1 MSYKIW
7 ILLLITSVI
16 TLNCGENKIENI
28 NLSDA
33 IFKAEGYNPNWKLE
47 IDSKNG
53 IHFYSNSE
61 MNKIITLNSTKTKIM
76 DVASTSFHGKTESAE
91 IIVEIFRKQCI
102 NSKMHTETKY
112 EVRVKAKRNKDNNY
126 KPFKGCGEFI
136 FDKRLNGKW
145 DL

>member
-1 MSYKIW
+1 MSYRIW
-7 ILLLITSVI
+7 ILLLISSVI

-61 MNKIITLNSTKTKIM
+61 VNKIITLNSTKTEII
-76 DVASTSFHGKTESAE
+76 DVATTSFHGNTESAE

-102 NSKMHTETKY
+102 NSKMHRETKY
-112 EVRVKAKRNKDNNY
+112 EVSVKAKKSRDNNY

-136 FDKRLNGKW
+136 VDKRLNAK
-145 DL
+145 